1 MSFLDKFR
9 KPAENEETLVNNQKI
24 KDGETTLD
32 VSDDTKPEEP
42 AKDVTNDSDNDED
55 KLAEID
61 TLVEI
66 RDIVEND
73 KSLEGSNPLVTFC
86 LKQCGIELEQSALES
101 NAALLDV
108 LNAKINK

>member
-9 KPAENEETLVNNQKI
+9 KPAENEETLVNNQEI
-24 KDGETTLD
+24 KDDETTLD

-42 AKDVTNDSDNDED
+42 AKDVTNDPDNEEN
-55 KLAEID
+55 KPAEVD
-61 TLVEI
+61 ALVEI

-73 KSLEGSNPLVTFC
+73 KSLEGSNPLIAFC
-86 LKQCGIELEQSALES
+86 LKQCGIELEHGALES
-101 NAALLDV
+101 NAALLDA